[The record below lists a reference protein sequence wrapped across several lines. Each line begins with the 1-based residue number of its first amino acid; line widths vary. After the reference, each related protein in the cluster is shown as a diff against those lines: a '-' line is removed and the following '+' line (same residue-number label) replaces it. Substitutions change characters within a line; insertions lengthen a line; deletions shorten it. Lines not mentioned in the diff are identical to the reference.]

1 MVPRATARPIYLL
14 DTNILV
20 HYVRGS
26 AVYRRVEATYALTA
40 PPVRP
45 LISIVSVGELL
56 SLARRWN
63 WGAGKRQIVQEL
75 LVRVSPVS
83 LGFSGVTNAYAEIDD
98 HSRRN
103 GIAMSKNDVWIAA
116 TAHVTGA
123 HLLTTDRDFD
133 HLSPACLARDWIDPV
148 T

>member
-1 MVPRATARPIYLL
+1 MVSSATTRPLYLL

-26 AVYRRVEATYALTA
+26 DMYQRVEAIYSLTA
-40 PPVRP
+40 SPARP
-45 LISIVSVGELL
+45 LISIVSIGELL

-63 WGAGKRQIVQEL
+63 WGTGKRQIVQEL
-75 LVRVSPVS
+75 FARVSPVS
-83 LGFSGVTNAYAEIDD
+83 LGFAGVTDAYAELDD
-98 HSRRN
+98 YSRRN

-116 TAHVTGA
+116 TARAAGA

-133 HLSPACLARDWIDPV
+133 HLSPNFLTRDWINPV